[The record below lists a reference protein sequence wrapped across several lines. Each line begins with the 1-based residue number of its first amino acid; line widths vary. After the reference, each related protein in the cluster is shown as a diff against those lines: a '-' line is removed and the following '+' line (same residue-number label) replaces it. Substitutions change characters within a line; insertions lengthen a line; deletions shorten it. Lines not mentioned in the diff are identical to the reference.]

1 MDVICFVCLVCQIQY
16 AWNCLVLYSVFRE
29 VRGVFSTLAG
39 RKRGA
44 QEEQNKREKG
54 TLTQAF
60 QSSISKQEKET
71 DLPVEKREVRGCIKL
86 QDGWQRKSDTKE
98 ITSCQQSRGVLNM

>member
-60 QSSISKQEKET
+60 QSSISKQEKENR
-71 DLPVEKREVRGCIKL
+71 LASREERGEGL
-86 QDGWQRKSDTKE
+86 H
-98 ITSCQQSRGVLNM
+98 